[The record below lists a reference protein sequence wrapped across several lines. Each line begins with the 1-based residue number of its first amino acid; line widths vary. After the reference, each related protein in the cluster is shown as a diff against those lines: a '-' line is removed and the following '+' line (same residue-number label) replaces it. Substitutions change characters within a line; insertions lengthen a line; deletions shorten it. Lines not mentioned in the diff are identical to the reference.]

1 MALRGPKSAAAA
13 LTTVAIAPRL
23 KVPDSLPASQQEA
36 LRVLIDTKPA
46 AFFNRSDLP
55 LLTQLARHMDRADR
69 FESEVQ
75 LLDPEDLEGLKWLAT
90 QADRETKAI
99 LAIMRS
105 LRLTPQSRYWPDSS
119 ALFAHDTGVRPWDTE

>member
-1 MALRGPKSAAAA
+1 MRA
-13 LTTVAIAPRL
+13 
-23 KVPDSLPASQQEA
+23 
-36 LRVLIDTKPA
+36 LIDTKPA
-46 AFFNRSDLP
+46 DYFNRSDLP

-75 LLDPEDLEGLKWLAT
+75 RLDPDDLEGLKWLST

-105 LRLTPQSRYWPDSS
+105 LRLTPQSRYRPDNSK
-119 ALFAHDTGVRPWDTE
+119 LFADDSGARPWDTE